1 MSSHHFSFERRCNPS
16 CALLWK
22 NGHQDA
28 VESLLAAGA
37 TISREGK
44 NWTKVHE
51 AAAAGGNPA
60 MLPGRRKSL
69 HVSTNKQQESFFVFW
84 MSCLMSF
91 WNNLGS
97 KMSRVTRF
105 AKSVDGFPSLELLSN
120 HGLLLDAKDSSGGGY
135 WDVPGDLRNGAT
147 VPCRLVSALKCCF
160 CVIAWLASWHHG
172 MTLLGRQHI
181 WAITIRARLFSQ
193 LGCTSGLS
201 RVNFMKVRVF
211 ADFCLRMLGR
221 FGIS

>member
-1 MSSHHFSFERRCNPS
+1 MQSVLRIAVE
-16 CALLWK
+16 

-60 MLPGRRKSL
+60 MLPGRRKVVTF
-69 HVSTNKQQESFFVFW
+69 HQTNNNEFFCFFEVLLEQF
-84 MSCLMSF
+84 
-91 WNNLGS
+91 GI

-160 CVIAWLASWHHG
+160 CVIA
-172 MTLLGRQHI
+172 
-181 WAITIRARLFSQ
+181 
-193 LGCTSGLS
+193 
-201 RVNFMKVRVF
+201 
-211 ADFCLRMLGR
+211 
-221 FGIS
+221 

>member
-1 MSSHHFSFERRCNPS
+1 MQSVLRIAVE
-16 CALLWK
+16 

-60 MLPGRRKSL
+60 MLPGRRK
-69 HVSTNKQQESFFVFW
+69 VFTFQQTN
-84 MSCLMSF
+84 
-91 WNNLGS
+91 NNELFCFLDVLFDVLLEQFGI

-135 WDVPGDLRNGAT
+135 WDVPGENRNGAT

-160 CVIAWLASWHHG
+160 CVIA
-172 MTLLGRQHI
+172 
-181 WAITIRARLFSQ
+181 
-193 LGCTSGLS
+193 
-201 RVNFMKVRVF
+201 
-211 ADFCLRMLGR
+211 
-221 FGIS
+221 